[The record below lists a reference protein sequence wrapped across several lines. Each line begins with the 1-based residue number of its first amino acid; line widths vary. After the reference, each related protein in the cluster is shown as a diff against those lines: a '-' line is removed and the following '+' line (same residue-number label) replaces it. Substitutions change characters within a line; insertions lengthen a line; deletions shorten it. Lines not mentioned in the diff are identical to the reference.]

1 MLNGLRLLMSFF
13 LLAPLAALAQQPPAE
28 RVDPEWLKTQLPKR
42 ILYSVPGMERIKPRK
57 DVVWK
62 RVDGVELKLDLY
74 TPPGKPR
81 NRPLP
86 VVVFIHGGPIPAN
99 LRTEPKDWSS
109 YISYG
114 QLAAAS
120 GFVGVTFN
128 YRFYA
133 MNRLSDAQRDVN
145 DLVTYLRANN
155 ATLGIDPDR
164 ITLWAFSGGGPMLS
178 SAMREAP
185 PYIRCLIAYYA
196 LLDST
201 ISGADGEDAQKEF
214 SPLYQLK
221 KKGQAVP
228 PIFVVRAGLDNHGI
242 NPALDRFAQ
251 EAITRNVTFEF
262 SNHTAGHHS
271 FDILNDD
278 DRTRE
283 IIRRTIE
290 FIRVRN

>member
-1 MLNGLRLLMSFF
+1 M
-13 LLAPLAALAQQPPAE
+13 QQPPAE
-28 RVDPEWLKTQLPKR
+28 RVDPDWLKPLLPKR
-42 ILYSVPGMERIKPRK
+42 IVYSVPGMERIKAHK

-74 TPPGKPR
+74 APPGKPR

-86 VVVFIHGGPIPAN
+86 VVVFIHGGPIPPN
-99 LRTEPKDWSS
+99 LRTEPKDWGV

-120 GFVGVTFN
+120 GFVGITFN
-128 YRFYA
+128 HRFYG
-133 MNRLSDAQRDVN
+133 MNRLRDAQSDVN
-145 DLVTYLRANN
+145 DLVVYLRANT

-178 SAMREAP
+178 SAVRDAP
-185 PYIRCLIAYYA
+185 PYIPYYA

-201 ISGADGEDAQKEF
+201 ISGANGEDAQKEF

-221 KKGQAVP
+221 QKGQAVP
-228 PIFVVRAGLDNHGI
+228 PLFVARAGLDNPGL
-242 NPALDRFAQ
+242 NSALDRFAQ
-251 EAITRNVTFEF
+251 EAITRNVTFDF
-262 SNHTAGHHS
+262 SNHAAGRHS

-283 IIRRTIE
+283 IIRKTIE
-290 FIRVRN
+290 FIRGRN

>member
-1 MLNGLRLLMSFF
+1 MMNRLILSLSLFM
-13 LLAPLAALAQQPPAE
+13 LAPPTAWAQQRPEE
-28 RVDPEWLKTQLPKR
+28 RVDPEWLKPRLSKR
-42 ILYSVPGMERIKPRK
+42 IVYSVPGMERIKARK

-86 VVVFIHGGPIPAN
+86 VVVFIHGGPIPPN
-99 LRTEPKDWSS
+99 LRTEPKDWGV

-120 GFVGVTFN
+120 GFVGIAFN
-128 YRFYA
+128 HRFYG
-133 MNRLSDAQRDVN
+133 MDRLRDAQSDVN
-145 DLVTYLRANN
+145 DLVAYLRANA

-178 SAMREAP
+178 GAIRDAA
-185 PYIRCLIAYYA
+185 PYIRCLVAYYA
-196 LLDST
+196 LLD
-201 ISGADGEDAQKEF
+201 IAGSGASGEGAQKEF

-221 KKGQAVP
+221 QKGQAVP
-228 PIFVVRAGLDNHGI
+228 PLFVARAGLDNPGL
-242 NPALDRFAQ
+242 NSALDRFAQ

-262 SNHTAGHHS
+262 SNHAAGRHS
-271 FDILNDD
+271 FDVLNDD

-290 FIRVRN
+290 FIKARN

>member
-1 MLNGLRLLMSFF
+1 MTNRLRLLMSLF
-13 LLAPLAALAQQPPAE
+13 LLVASAARAQQPPAE
-28 RVDPEWLKTQLPKR
+28 RVDPEWLKPLLPKR
-42 ILYSVPGMERIKPRK
+42 IVYSLPGMERIKARK

-74 TPPGKPR
+74 APPGKPR

-86 VVVFIHGGPIPAN
+86 VVVFIHGGPIPPN
-99 LRTEPKDWSS
+99 LRTEPKDWGV

-120 GFVGVTFN
+120 GFVGITFN
-128 YRFYA
+128 HRFYG
-133 MNRLSDAQRDVN
+133 MNRLRDAQSDVN
-145 DLVTYLRANN
+145 DLVAYLRANT

-164 ITLWAFSGGGPMLS
+164 ITLWAFSAGGLMLS
-178 SAMREAP
+178 SAMRDAP

-201 ISGADGEDAQKEF
+201 ISGANGEDAQKEF

-221 KKGQAVP
+221 QKGQAVP
-228 PIFVVRAGLDNHGI
+228 PLFVARAGLDNPGL
-242 NPALDRFAQ
+242 NSALDRFAQ
-251 EAITRNVTFEF
+251 EAITRNLTFEF
-262 SNHTAGHHS
+262 SNHAAGRHS

-290 FIRVRN
+290 FIRSRN

>member
-1 MLNGLRLLMSFF
+1 MMNRLILSLSLF
-13 LLAPLAALAQQPPAE
+13 LLAPPTAWAQQRPE
-28 RVDPEWLKTQLPKR
+28 DRVDPEWLKPQLAKR
-42 ILYSVPGMERIKPRK
+42 IVYSVPGIERIKARK

-86 VVVFIHGGPIPAN
+86 VVVFIHGGPIPSN
-99 LRTEPKDWSS
+99 LRTEPKDWGV

-120 GFVGVTFN
+120 GFVGITFN
-128 YRFYA
+128 HRFYG
-133 MNRLSDAQRDVN
+133 MDRLRDAQSDVN
-145 DLVTYLRANN
+145 DLVGYLRAN
-155 ATLGIDPDR
+155 AAALGIDPDR

-178 SAMREAP
+178 SAIRDAA

-196 LLDST
+196 LLDT
-201 ISGADGEDAQKEF
+201 AGSGANGEGAQKEF

-221 KKGQAVP
+221 QKGQSVP
-228 PIFVVRAGLDNHGI
+228 PLFVARAGLDNPGL
-242 NPALDRFAQ
+242 NSALDRFAQ

-262 SNHTAGHHS
+262 SNHAAGRHS
-271 FDILNDD
+271 FDVLNDD
-278 DRTRE
+278 ERTRE

-290 FIRVRN
+290 FIKARN